1 MAYIHLMFGGI
12 VRMTSEKEG
21 STIRQTDL
29 EGKPAKRGRVK
40 YRKLFSKHSKKKT
53 RESPKVG
60 PRADS
65 ESEQKVIAWLDEH
78 GIAFAAHG
86 AIPTASIGID
96 VNKLMEE
103 ILSGFSS
110 EEREL
115 LTTKLNL
122 RKIDSKRS
130 VGRYDFKI
138 EGTDRSTGK
147 HEIYYIE
154 YWGMYNPNVKITKEN
169 LRRLYN
175 RLLVNYTFI
184 KKPLKEKYYNALGLN
199 LISLTR
205 TELKKPVLDDKLKP
219 LLNLDQRHLIS
230 RYMP

>member
-1 MAYIHLMFGGI
+1 MAP
-12 VRMTSEKEG
+12 KEEE
-21 STIRQTDL
+21 SAVKQIDL
-29 EGKPAKRGRVK
+29 EGKPAKRGRIK
-40 YRKLFSKHSKKKT
+40 YRKLFSRRSKKKT
-53 RESPKVG
+53 EESATVG
-60 PRADS
+60 RRADS
-65 ESEQKVIAWLDEH
+65 EAEQKVIAWLEEH
-78 GIAFAAHG
+78 GIAYAAHG
-86 AIPTASIGID
+86 AIPSAGTSIDI
-96 VNKLMEE
+96 NKALEE

-115 LTTKLNL
+115 LTSKLKL
-122 RKIDSKRS
+122 GKIDSNRS

-138 EGTDRSTGK
+138 EGTNRSTGK

-205 TELKKPVLDDKLKP
+205 TELKKQALDDKLKP
-219 LLNLDQRHLIS
+219 LLNLDQRYLIS